1 MGLISELTLGH
12 HHVAGLSQMV
22 FAQGLQWRGSMGYTI
37 LRHLTSPGAV
47 NTREISSSLQKK
59 WRAGNPSISIFY
71 HIILSI

>member
-37 LRHLTSPGAV
+37 LRH
-47 NTREISSSLQKK
+47 I
-59 WRAGNPSISIFY
+59 
-71 HIILSI
+71 